1 MDIVKTKYGIIGI
14 EADANGILRIDFDVK
29 NKSLQH
35 NIPKES
41 FKNKNYHI
49 IKLISL
55 LKDYFQ
61 GKRVNF
67 NIKYYLSGLSDFTQ
81 KVLYETKKVG
91 YGELVTYRE
100 IAERIGNPK
109 ASRAVGQALSK
120 NPLPIVIPCHRVI
133 RSDKSLGGYKAGL
146 KWKKILLKLEN
157 NL

>member
-14 EADANGILRIDFDVK
+14 EADANGILRIDFNVK
-29 NKSLQH
+29 KKSLQ
-35 NIPKES
+35 KES

-61 GKRVNF
+61 GRRVNF
-67 NIKYYLSGLSDFTQ
+67 NIKYNLSGLSEFT
-81 KVLYETKKVG
+81 KNVLDETKKIG
-91 YGELVTYRE
+91 YGKLVTYRE